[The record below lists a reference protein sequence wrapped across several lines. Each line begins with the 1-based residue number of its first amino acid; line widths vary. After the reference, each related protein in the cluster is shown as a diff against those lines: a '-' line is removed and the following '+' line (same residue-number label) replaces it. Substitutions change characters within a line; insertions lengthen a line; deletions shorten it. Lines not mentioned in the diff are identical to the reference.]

1 MGVRLGTAAT
11 VRDNRLQSS
20 AFAYSLSY
28 RDLER
33 MMAERGLNVDHS
45 TIACWVLRTLRSLTS
60 AYGPMFGI
68 RIDPGE
74 WMKPTYAFP
83 ASGPTY
89 SEGNTIDFMLSWYR
103 DRIAAKHFLQLALQR
118 VGHLRPRVITVDG
131 HPAYPSVIKE
141 LKQTTELPRA
151 CRCRPS
157 LLSEQP
163 HRTGSPLYQKANCR
177 RANGSDPWKER

>member
-1 MGVRLGTAAT
+1 
-11 VRDNRLQSS
+11 
-20 AFAYSLSY
+20 
-28 RDLER
+28 
-33 MMAERGLNVDHS
+33 MAERGLNVDHS

-60 AYGPMFGI
+60 VYGPMFGI

-118 VGHLRPRVITVDG
+118 VGHLRPRVISVDG
-131 HPAYPSVIKE
+131 HPAYRSVIKE

-157 LLSEQP
+157 PYLNNVIEQD
-163 HRTGSPLYQKANCR
+163 HRFIKKRIVASQWFRSMEGAVNTIQGYEAMHMIRKGQIR
-177 RANGSDPWKER
+177 